1 MGLRPMSYVR
11 GGLLAMGVLYGYFR
25 AADDAAAVRLMD
37 ELDGG
42 PVAVSGDGGTVDA
55 IDLKG
60 IEPTVT
66 LGKLVSFVRGVDWEV
81 DTIVSGLLWSGDEQE
96 GPWLMSI
103 DPDTRDTLAS
113 IDDAQA
119 PELSAR
125 WGRIEELAW
134 GGPPADD
141 EMLPVIEQIAALARR
156 ARDAGENLYCWCCL

>member
-1 MGLRPMSYVR
+1 MSYAR
-11 GGLLAMGVLYGYFR
+11 GGVLAMGVLYDYFR

-42 PVAVSGDGGTVDA
+42 PVAVSGDGGAVDA

-60 IEPTVT
+60 IDPAVI
-66 LGKLVSFVRGVDWEV
+66 LGQLVSLVRGVDWEV

-103 DPDTRDTLAS
+103 DCATRDTLAS
-113 IDDAQA
+113 IDDAQVR
-119 PELSAR
+119 ELSAR

-141 EMLPVIEQIAALARR
+141 EMRPVIEQIAALARR
-156 ARDAGENLYCWCCL
+156 ARNAGDNLYCWCCL

>member
-1 MGLRPMSYVR
+1 MSYVR
-11 GGLLAMGVLYGYFR
+11 GGVPAMGVLYDYFR
-25 AADDAAAVRLMD
+25 AADDAAAVRLMED
-37 ELDGG
+37 LDGG
-42 PVAVSGDGGTVDA
+42 PVAVSGDGAAVDA

-60 IEPTVT
+60 IDPAVI
-66 LGKLVSFVRGVDWEV
+66 LGQLVSLVRGVDWEV
-81 DTIVSGLLWSGDEQE
+81 NTIVSGLLWSGDEQE

-103 DPDTRDTLAS
+103 DSATRDTLAS
-113 IDDAQA
+113 IDDAQVR
-119 PELSAR
+119 ELSAR